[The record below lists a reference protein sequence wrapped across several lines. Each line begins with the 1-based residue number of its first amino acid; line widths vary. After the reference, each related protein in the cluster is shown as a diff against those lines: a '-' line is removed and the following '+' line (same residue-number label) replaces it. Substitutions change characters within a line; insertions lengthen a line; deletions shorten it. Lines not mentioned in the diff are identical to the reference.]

1 MMGDAGLQGIKSG
14 LFEEAPVPLLAV
26 QLNVTL
32 VEAVVEVEVV
42 QDYVNREKEAI
53 EAVYFFP
60 VEESAAVTGFKAEV
74 EGRLVEGEV
83 RQVEAAVREYEEA
96 ADKGQTV
103 GLLTE
108 VKPDVLH
115 LRLGRLGP
123 GGGCRVK
130 LTYLMEASME
140 EGKTRVTL
148 PTSLYPR
155 YSPDTDKSSTAGQL
169 AEIKY
174 STGSTNSGGGKF
186 NPNPLLSV

>member
-1 MMGDAGLQGIKSG
+1 MMGVAGLQGTKSG
-14 LFEEAPVPLLAV
+14 ASKEAPVPLLAV

-42 QDYVNREKEAI
+42 QDYVNREEEAI
-53 EAVYFFP
+53 EVVYFFP

-74 EGRLVEGEV
+74 DGRLVEGEV
-83 RQVEAAVREYEEA
+83 RQVEVAEREYVEA
-96 ADKGQTV
+96 VDKGHTV

-123 GGGCRVK
+123 GGGCRVR
-130 LTYLMEASME
+130 LTYLMEASVE

-155 YSPDTDKSSTAGQL
+155 YSPDTDKSSTSAQL
-169 AEIKY
+169 AMIEY
-174 STGSTNSGGGKF
+174 SN
-186 NPNPLLSV
+186 